1 MYTIPTVFFTNRPLA
16 ASFRSF
22 FSPATAPG
30 LFCLLTRRL
39 AWGWL
44 VVLSAALLGATTT
57 LAQTYNPNGITRA
70 GTGTSGTA
78 ANRLNTPAGV
88 YVDGTGN
95 LYVADQNN
103 HRIQKFPPNST
114 SLTSGSTVAG
124 TGTLGSAAN
133 QLNYPTGVFVD
144 GTGNIYVADF
154 NNHRIQKFP
163 PTSTNGTNGSTVAG
177 TGTQGSAANQLN
189 IPDGVFV
196 DGTGNIFVEDA
207 GNHRIQKFPP
217 TSTNG
222 TSGSTVAGTGIA
234 GTAANQLNLPFG
246 VFVDGTGN
254 LYVADQNNH
263 RIQKFP
269 PNSTSLTNGST
280 VAGTGTAGSAAN
292 QLSSPRGVYV
302 DGTGNIYVSEFNN
315 HRIQKFPPTS
325 TNGTNGS
332 TVAGTGALG
341 SAANQLRSPDGV
353 FVDGTGNLFVTDAR
367 NHRIQQFVPV
377 APLSLTTSAS
387 PNPTCTPTSVASV
400 TVSGG
405 TPAYS
410 YTWVAPAGVVI
421 TAGGSTSSASVSA
434 NAGVT
439 GVQTLTVTVS
449 DAASNTATAQVSLTF
464 GAPPANPSLVAS
476 GTLSCGQ
483 TVSLTAATS
492 SAGSFSYAF
501 AGPGLSNP
509 NATAGTATASAGG
522 LYSMTVTD
530 LATGCTASTTATVET
545 STAVVSVT
553 LVSSHTLTCAQT
565 SATLTAQATGVGS
578 LTYAFTG
585 GALAGTPGSASTIAV
600 SQGGTYTVLV
610 TAANGCTASTTATVV
625 SNTATPA
632 SFAVAGSGTATCAS
646 SPTVTLAGSEVGV
659 NYQLRRDGVNTG
671 GVVPGTGSALSFGP
685 QSTSGVYTV
694 LATNPTTS
702 CTLAMAQSATVES
715 NATPVSVSLGVSG
728 TLTCAQTSVT
738 LTAQAGSGLPA
749 GSGSLTYAFTGGV
762 LAGTPGS
769 ASTVTVSQGGTYTV
783 LVTAGNGCTNTATAT
798 VQSNTTAP
806 AVSIGTS
813 AASFGCGVSSI
824 TLTANVPTGATYAWE
839 DASSTPTRVVSA
851 SGTYGLS
858 ATATNGCSATAT
870 SVTLGTGGGILPTVT
885 LVFNNGTVVAGAGT
899 ATVTVPATPGQQF
912 QVFGG
917 SSYEFLMVIDRIN
930 GYEIRQVESNGTGI
944 FTIKR
949 GGPFSIIVRDG
960 TGCSRTVQGEI
971 VVR

>member
-1 MYTIPTVFFTNRPLA
+1 MQPNLPTNRLRAAYFHFLRGPAPERAGPLSFSVRA
-16 ASFRSF
+16 AW
-22 FSPATAPG
+22 T
-30 LFCLLTRRL
+30 LLL
-39 AWGWL
+39 
-44 VVLSAALLGATTT
+44 LLGATLLGATPT

-70 GTGTSGTA
+70 GSPTSGTA
-78 ANRLNTPAGV
+78 ANQLSSPSGV
-88 YVDGTGN
+88 FVDGTGN
-95 LYVADQNN
+95 IFVADISN

-114 SLTSGSTVAG
+114 NGTNGTTVAGTGTSGSAANQLNSPYRVFVDGTGNIFVSDRNNHRIQKFPPTSTSGTNGSTVAG
-124 TGTLGSAAN
+124 TGTPGSAAN
-133 QLNYPTGVFVD
+133 ELNRPHGVFVD
-144 GTGNIYVADF
+144 GTGNIYVSDNSNNRIQKFPPTSTNGTNGSTVAGTGTPGSAANELNGPFGLFVDGTGNIYVSEGGNNRIQKFPPTSTNGTNGSTVAGTGTAGLAANQFDGPLSVYVDGTGNLFVADQL
-154 NNHRIQKFP
+154 NNRIQKFP

-177 TGTQGSAANQLN
+177 TGTQGSAANRLS
-189 IPDGVFV
+189 
-196 DGTGNIFVEDA
+196 
-207 GNHRIQKFPP
+207 FP
-217 TSTNG
+217 
-222 TSGSTVAGTGIA
+222 I
-234 GTAANQLNLPFG
+234 
-246 VFVDGTGN
+246 D
-254 LYVADQNNH
+254 
-263 RIQKFP
+263 
-269 PNSTSLTNGST
+269 
-280 VAGTGTAGSAAN
+280 
-292 QLSSPRGVYV
+292 
-302 DGTGNIYVSEFNN
+302 
-315 HRIQKFPPTS
+315 
-325 TNGTNGS
+325 
-332 TVAGTGALG
+332 
-341 SAANQLRSPDGV
+341 V
-353 FVDGTGNLFVTDAR
+353 FVDGTGNLFVADLL
-367 NHRIQQFVPV
+367 NNRIQQFVPV
-377 APLSLTTSAS
+377 VPLSLTPSAS
-387 PNPTCTPTSVASV
+387 PNPSCTPNSVASV

-434 NAGVT
+434 NAGIT
-439 GVQTLTVTVS
+439 GAQTLTVNVS
-449 DAASNTATAQVSLTF
+449 DAASQTASAQVSLTF
-464 GAPPANPSLVAS
+464 NAPPANPSLVAS

-483 TVSLTAATS
+483 TVSLTATTS

-501 AGPGLSNP
+501 AGPGLSSP

-522 LYSMTVTD
+522 LYSMTVTN
-530 LATGCTASTTATVET
+530 LATGCTASTTATVQT

-565 SATLTAQATGVGS
+565 SATLTAQATGLGS

-585 GALAGTPGSASTIAV
+585 GVLAGTPGSASTVAV

-632 SFAVAGSGTATCAS
+632 SFAVGGSGTATCAS

-671 GVVPGTGSALSFGP
+671 GAVPGTGSALSFGP
-685 QSTSGVYTV
+685 QSLSGVYTV

-728 TLTCAQTSVT
+728 TLTCAQTAVT
-738 LTAQAGSGLPA
+738 LTADATGF
-749 GSGSLTYAFTGGV
+749 GSLTYTFTGGA

-769 ASTVTVSQGGTYTV
+769 ASTVAVSQGGTYTV
-783 LVTAGNGCTNTATAT
+783 RVTAANGCTNTATAT

-806 AVSIGTS
+806 AVSIGAS
-813 AASFGCGVSSI
+813 APGFGCGVTSI

-870 SVTLGTGGGILPTVT
+870 SVTLGTGSGTLPDVT
-885 LVFNNGTVVAGAGT
+885 MIFANNVTVVAAGGT
-899 ATVTVPATPGQQF
+899 ATIEVPGTPGQQF
-912 QVFGG
+912 RVLGGSG
-917 SSYEFLMVIDRIN
+917 SSYEYGSVLDRIN
-930 GYEIRQVESNGTGI
+930 GFQISQVDFSTNGI

-949 GGPFSIIVRDG
+949 SGPFTITVRDA
-960 TGCSRTVQGEI
+960 TGCSRTVQGVL

>member
-1 MYTIPTVFFTNRPLA
+1 MHPSLPTNRPSA

-44 VVLSAALLGATTT
+44 LVLSAALLGATPT

-70 GTGTSGTA
+70 GG
-78 ANRLNTPAGV
+78 
-88 YVDGTGN
+88 
-95 LYVADQNN
+95 
-103 HRIQKFPPNST
+103 
-114 SLTSGSTVAG
+114 
-124 TGTLGSAAN
+124 
-133 QLNYPTGVFVD
+133 
-144 GTGNIYVADF
+144 
-154 NNHRIQKFP
+154 
-163 PTSTNGTNGSTVAG
+163 NGS
-177 TGTQGSAANQLN
+177 
-189 IPDGVFV
+189 
-196 DGTGNIFVEDA
+196 
-207 GNHRIQKFPP
+207 
-217 TSTNG
+217 
-222 TSGSTVAGTGIA
+222 
-234 GTAANQLNLPFG
+234 GTAANQLNSPYG
-246 VFVDGTGN
+246 VFVDGSGF
-254 LYVADQNNH
+254 LYVVEQGN
-263 RIQKFP
+263 RRVQKFP
-269 PNSTSLTNGST
+269 PNSTSLTNGTTVAGGNGQGPAANQLSFPTDLFVDGSGFLYVCDQGNNRIQKFPPNSTALTNGTT
-280 VAGTGTAGSAAN
+280 VAGTGTLGSAVNELA
-292 QLSSPRGVYV
+292 SPVGLYV
-302 DGTGNIYVSEFNN
+302 DATGNIYVGENN
-315 HRIQKFPPTS
+315 NRRIQKFPPNSTAG
-325 TNGTNGS
+325 TNGT
-332 TVAGTGALG
+332 TVAGGNGSG
-341 SAANQLRSPDGV
+341 SAANQFASTWGV
-353 FVDGTGNLFVTDAR
+353 YVDGTGNLFVTDRGNNRVQKFPPNSTSLTNGTTVAGGNGNTPTTNDNVVVDPIGLGFDGAGNLYVVAR
-367 NHRIQQFVPV
+367 GTNCVQKFPPNSTALTNGTVVAGTRGSSGSSATQLNFPHYVFVDGSGNLYVSDRDNNRIQQFVPV
-377 APLSLTTSAS
+377 VPPSLTTSAS

-400 TVSGG
+400 TATNG

-421 TAGGSTSSASVSA
+421 TAGGSTSTASVSA
-434 NAGVT
+434 NAGIT
-439 GVQTLTVTVS
+439 GAQTLTINVS

-464 GAPPANPSLVAS
+464 GAPPANPSLVAG

-483 TVSLTAATS
+483 TVSLTATTS

-501 AGPGLSNP
+501 AGPGLSSP
-509 NATAGTATASAGG
+509 NATAGTATASVGG
-522 LYSMTVTD
+522 LYSITVTD

-565 SATLTAQATGVGS
+565 SATLTAQATGIGS
-578 LTYAFTG
+578 LTYVFTG
-585 GALAGTPGSASTIAV
+585 GVLAGTPGSASTIAV

-625 SNTATPA
+625 SNTASPA

-646 SPTVTLAGSEVGV
+646 SPTVTLAGSEMGV

-702 CTLAMAQSATVES
+702 CTLTMAQSATVES

-738 LTAQAGSGLPA
+738 LTADATGT
-749 GSGSLTYAFTGGV
+749 GSLTYAFTGGA

-769 ASTVTVSQGGTYTV
+769 ASTIAVSQGGTYMV
-783 LVTAGNGCTNTATAT
+783 LVTAANGCTNTATAS
-798 VQSNTTAP
+798 VQSNTTAG
-806 AVSIGTS
+806 AVSIGAS
-813 AASFGCGVSSI
+813 APGFGCGVTSI
-824 TLTANVPTGATYAWE
+824 TLTANVPAGATYAWE
-839 DASSTPTRVVSA
+839 DASSTPTRVISA

-858 ATATNGCSATAT
+858 ATATGGCSATAT
-870 SVTLGTGGGILPTVT
+870 PVTLGTGGNTLPTVT
-885 LVFNNGTVVAGAGT
+885 MVFNNQSTVVAGAGT
-899 ATVTVPATPGQQF
+899 ATITVPATPGQQF

-917 SSYEFLMVIDRIN
+917 SSFEYGSTLDRIN

-949 GGPFSIIVRDG
+949 GGPFTIIVRDG
-960 TGCSRTVQGEI
+960 TGCSRTVQGVI